1 MGRKVWL
8 WIIAGLAILL
18 ALAVTAGIVLSML
31 GGDAPTPEVPDSSQE
46 QTKDQEPVPSE
57 QGTTEGTKA
66 EDATTEA
73 TEPATQ
79 TATEPA
85 EQPTEEPAQPTEEA
99 TQDAGPDVGANET
112 PWG

>member
-18 ALAVTAGIVLSML
+18 ALAVTAVIVLSML

-46 QTKDQEPVPSE
+46 QTKDQEPAPSE